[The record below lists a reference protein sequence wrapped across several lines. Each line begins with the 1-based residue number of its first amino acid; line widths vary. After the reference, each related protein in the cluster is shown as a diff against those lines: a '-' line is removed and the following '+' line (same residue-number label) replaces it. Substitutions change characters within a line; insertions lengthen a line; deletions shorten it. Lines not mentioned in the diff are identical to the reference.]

1 MHSGASLAPPP
12 TVRAQR
18 THSLRTHS
26 AHRPASQPRL
36 LATIEEMAAAP
47 LVVFSSLNFSSAQLT
62 AHSQRTLTPTGLDLA
77 TARRT
82 DKSENWTR
90 HSASTAP
97 PPAYGPT
104 ALRLHASQPRDDRRD
119 GAAQLLLRQLP
130 RLHDCAGRHLAVSR
144 QQLAAPH
151 VLDAQPLRG

>member
-1 MHSGASLAPPP
+1 
-12 TVRAQR
+12 
-18 THSLRTHS
+18 
-26 AHRPASQPRL
+26 
-36 LATIEEMAAAP
+36 MAAAP

-62 AHSQRTLTPTGLDLA
+62 AHSQRTLTPSGLGLA
-77 TARRT
+77 TSQRT
-82 DKSENWTR
+82 DRELDTTQR
-90 HSASTAP
+90 IDGAT
-97 PPAYGPT
+97 AYGPT
-104 ALRLHASQPRDDRRD
+104 TLRLQASQPRDDRRD